1 MAENKKVMEEEAVDT
16 KETKAE
22 QTCEETNISIV
33 LNGLIDKEQWLQGLI
48 AEVEEKDVLPDEDE
62 VILMYKV
69 MKNKEIPIYADN
81 EQIGVGIYPFVS
93 SCAFSEDPNTS
104 YQFDGNRL
112 LLFASKTISKGEPLT
127 VSMNI
132 LINSKLLLSV
142 TDLFFKFF
150 GQLL

>member
-1 MAENKKVMEEEAVDT
+1 
-16 KETKAE
+16 
-22 QTCEETNISIV
+22 
-33 LNGLIDKEQWLQGLI
+33 
-48 AEVEEKDVLPDEDE
+48 
-62 VILMYKV
+62 MYKV

-132 LINSKLLLSV
+132 LINSSFHSVVVRIQHVFGISSCEKWLRYRLFHERYMEYSIVDEEKNRPGYLMGLLCPHGHRIQPQSV
-142 TDLFFKFF
+142 ERKSWIVS
-150 GQLL
+150 